1 MPEFLS
7 LTELGRLYG
16 VSRNKV
22 GLWLVDLGLRTKD
35 KKPSRAAFDGG
46 FVDQRP
52 STNPGTY
59 YWVWHG
65 EKTTRL
71 LDEAGHRRA
80 KQQEA

>member
-22 GLWLVDLGLRTKD
+22 GQWLVDLGLRTKE

-46 FVDQRP
+46 FMDQRP
-52 STNPGTY
+52 STQPDTY
-59 YWVWHG
+59 YWVWNG

-71 LDEAGHRRA
+71 LDEAGHMRA
-80 KQQEA
+80 DQQEA

>member
-7 LTELGRLYG
+7 LTELGQLYA

-22 GLWLVDLGLRTKD
+22 GQWLVDLGLRTKE
-35 KKPSRAAFDGG
+35 KKPSRVAFDGG

-59 YWVWHG
+59 YWCWHG

-71 LDEAGHRRA
+71 LDQAGFPRA
-80 KQQEA
+80 GPQEG